1 MSEKEFNRFIQGKS
15 TTEERK
21 KVLKIYETVLPRRR
35 EQVAMMADCKQRME
49 DVSVRRDMAPR
60 YVQTE
65 EEILES
71 IRERVCQFYSIVR
84 VVCSFLLLLLRGPTL
99 LDIGFAHLYTMQ
111 EESEY
116 EKHKTVALENIR
128 SSRTT
133 EKIEW
138 KDEEE
143 MMKRD
148 PLLEGKALSLKT
160 NPSMSDAARKQIAK
174 VLLDYS

>member
-1 MSEKEFNRFIQGKS
+1 MSEKEFNRFVQGKS
-15 TTEERK
+15 TTDERK

-35 EQVAMMADCKQRME
+35 EQVAMMADYKQKME

-65 EEILES
+65 EEILAS

-84 VVCSFLLLLLRGPTL
+84 VVCSFLSFLRGPTL
-99 LDIGFAHLYTMQ
+99 LDIDFAHLYTMQ

-128 SSRTT
+128 SGRTS

-138 KDEEE
+138 KEEE
-143 MMKRD
+143 ELMKRD
-148 PLLEGKALSLKT
+148 PL
-160 NPSMSDAARKQIAK
+160 
-174 VLLDYS
+174 